1 MRLTFKRFLAI
12 ALLLPG
18 IAVAQDFFTVP
29 ADTRFPVEL
38 HQTVRASH
46 AKVGD
51 PVEFRTIEPTLIGNG
66 VVVPEG
72 AELLGEVAF
81 VRSDRTETPPFWV
94 RLRVYAL
101 RWDTGRARI
110 NAVVDTIYY
119 VRSSYLGT
127 IDRRGRITFLEGI
140 HVDPH
145 LFRNASTDFFSDSKE
160 VILHSGILLQFRHI
174 VPDDE
179 AAQTLSASSGGAD
192 AVKK

>member
-1 MRLTFKRFLAI
+1 MRHTFKHSLAL
-12 ALLLPG
+12 AFLLPG

-38 HQTVRASH
+38 HETVRASH

-51 PVEFRTIEPTLIGNG
+51 PIMLRTIEPVLIGNG

-72 AELLGEVAF
+72 AELLGEIAF
-81 VRSDRTETPPFWV
+81 VRSDRTEAPASWV

-101 RWDTGRARI
+101 RWKAGRARI

-119 VRSSYLGT
+119 VRSSYSERLP
-127 IDRRGRITFLEGI
+127 GRERLTFLEGI

-160 VILHSGILLQFRHI
+160 VVLHAGILLQMRQI
-174 VPDDE
+174 VPVE
-179 AAQTLSASSGGAD
+179 ESAQTLTASSTSE